1 MTSIKENIYIVGHRR
16 PDLDSIASVIGY
28 HYFKQSQGYFN
39 YHAIRC
45 DKINPVTEWIL
56 ERFKVKVPPYIPD
69 ISGMTVVLLDHT
81 YSKSRA
87 KGWESANI
95 IEVIDHHDVKLE
107 DIIPKSITIR
117 PCGST
122 STLITEKIID
132 ARVNIPSNIAAIL
145 LCAILDDTLGFKSP
159 TTTQLDREMVTE
171 LAKIS
176 EIEDIEGLTKE
187 IFTIKDVWSEIDARE
202 IVEMDIKE
210 VEIEN
215 KKLSISQVETVD
227 REKLR
232 EKEDDILNELE
243 SINGSNSYDLRIV
256 MITDLTRGDCILLFT
271 GKDKEILIKH
281 LGSKYENNRGY
292 LSGIVSR
299 KKQLLPLLTH
309 MYESNKGF

>member
-16 PDLDSIASVIGY
+16 PDLDSIASAIGY
-28 HYFKQSQGYFN
+28 QYFKQSKGYFN

-45 DKINPVTEWIL
+45 DKINPVTEWVL
-56 ERFKVKVPPYIPD
+56 ERFKVKTPPYIPD
-69 ISGMTVVLLDHT
+69 ISGMTVVLVDHT
-81 YSKSRA
+81 YSQSRA
-87 KGWESANI
+87 KGWENANI

-122 STLITEKIID
+122 STLITEKMINT
-132 ARVNIPSNIAAIL
+132 RVNIQSNVAAIL

-187 IFTIKDVWSEIDARE
+187 IFTIKDVWSEIDARG
-202 IVEMDIKE
+202 IIEMDIKE
-210 VEIEN
+210 VDIN
-215 KKLSISQVETVD
+215 DKRVSISQVETLD

-232 EKEDDILNELE
+232 EKESEIFDELE
-243 SINGSNSYDLRIV
+243 RIDDSNPLDLRIV

-271 GKDKEILIKH
+271 GKDKELLIKE
-281 LGSKYENNRGY
+281 LGDKYENSRGY

-309 MYESNKGF
+309 MYENNKGS